1 MWERAGFLTTRPSF
15 LSLFTGVRGREILRT
30 SHVIGSEKA
39 TAFSYRVQQAAEKA
53 RRRQLVE
60 AGEFRQ
66 SISIVDAKKANTT
79 HIDLTP
85 RQQVYRTQDWH
96 T

>member
-1 MWERAGFLTTRPSF
+1 M
-15 LSLFTGVRGREILRT
+15 
-30 SHVIGSEKA
+30 
-39 TAFSYRVQQAAEKA
+39 FSYRVQQAAEKT

-60 AGEFRQ
+60 AGGFRQ
-66 SISIVDAKKANTT
+66 RISIVDAKKGNTT

-85 RQQVYRTQDWH
+85 AAGLRTQDWH

>member
-1 MWERAGFLTTRPSF
+1 M
-15 LSLFTGVRGREILRT
+15 I
-30 SHVIGSEKA
+30 
-39 TAFSYRVQQAAEKA
+39 SYRVQQAAEKA

-66 SISIVDAKKANTT
+66 RLSIVDAKKGNTT

-85 RQQVYRTQDWH
+85 RRQVYRTGGCIPSAAMYNAAMY
-96 T
+96 TAARFR

>member
-1 MWERAGFLTTRPSF
+1 MGEPGHLTTRPSF
-15 LSLFTGVRGREILRT
+15 LSLFTGVRGREILGS

-39 TAFSYRVQQAAEKA
+39 TMFSYRVQQAAEKT

-66 SISIVDAKKANTT
+66 RISIVDAKKGTRRT
-79 HIDLTP
+79 SISP

>member
-1 MWERAGFLTTRPSF
+1 M
-15 LSLFTGVRGREILRT
+15 I
-30 SHVIGSEKA
+30 
-39 TAFSYRVQQAAEKA
+39 SYRIQQAAEKA

-66 SISIVDAKKANTT
+66 RISIVDAKKGNTT

-85 RQQVYRTQDWH
+85 AAGLRTQDWH

>member
-1 MWERAGFLTTRPSF
+1 M
-15 LSLFTGVRGREILRT
+15 
-30 SHVIGSEKA
+30 
-39 TAFSYRVQQAAEKA
+39 FSYRVQQAAEKT

-66 SISIVDAKKANTT
+66 RISIVDAKKGTRRT
-79 HIDLTP
+79 SISP
-85 RQQVYRTQDWH
+85 WQQVYRTQDCH